1 MINPFPHN
9 DICNGII
16 VYLLRASAKIIFQ
29 NYIKLHALHYAA
41 CFHWLWK
48 PKAAADR
55 AVIRMISSRL
65 PLWNSVRVALRTIAA
80 FSCSKSVS
88 FVVAKKRS
96 EERRVGKEC
105 VSTCRAR
112 GLPFP
117 STKTI
122 SKQEISNQSEPELD
136 L

>member
-88 FVVAKKRS
+88 FVVAKKCAERLASRS
-96 EERRVGKEC
+96 EEHTSELQSLMRISYAVFCLKKKKKKE
-105 VSTCRAR
+105 
-112 GLPFP
+112 
-117 STKTI
+117 
-122 SKQEISNQSEPELD
+122 
-136 L
+136 